1 MNISIFGGG
10 AWGTALAAHAA
21 AKHSVVLWCRD
32 ANQAGQI
39 QSGRLNERYLPDI
52 RLPDELQITADWQHA
67 VDHLSGDS
75 VAVIATPLAG
85 LSATLK
91 KLNSS
96 LSRNASRTPVITN
109 LAKGLE
115 PASLYL
121 PHQVAMRDA
130 PNFAFVSLSGPSF
143 AAEVALGLPVA
154 LVAAS
159 ADERARQ
166 LTIDA
171 FHHKAMRVYG
181 TKDVIGVE
189 LAAAL
194 KNVIAIAAGAC
205 DGLALGLNARAA
217 LITRGLSE
225 ITNMGV
231 ALGARADTFQ
241 GLAGFGDLVLTCT
254 GALSRNRQ
262 VGMLLAQRS
271 TAKTV
276 SVDSATSALSTLQST
291 NDQTDVL
298 AEITASLGH
307 VAEGVACAA
316 AAHALATRLGVDAP
330 IVTAVNQVL
339 FNQLPAH
346 QAVANLLA
354 RAQKNELL

>member
-10 AWGTALAAHAA
+10 AWGTALAVHAA

-32 ANQAGQI
+32 ANQAGQM
-39 QSGRLNERYLPDI
+39 QSGRLNARYLPDI

-67 VDHLSGDS
+67 VDQLSGDS

-91 KLNSS
+91 ALDDS
-96 LSRNASRTPVITN
+96 LRGKARDGLVIAN
-109 LAKGLE
+109 LSKGLE
-115 PASLYL
+115 ADSLNL
-121 PHQVAMRDA
+121 PHQVAKRDA
-130 PNFAFVSLSGPSF
+130 PNLAFVSVSGPSF
-143 AAEVALGLPVA
+143 AAEVARGLPVA
-154 LVAAS
+154 LAA
-159 ADERARQ
+159 AGANERARQ

-171 FHHKAMRVYG
+171 FHHQAMRVYG
-181 TKDVIGVE
+181 TNDVIGVE

-225 ITNMGV
+225 ITNIGV

-271 TAKTV
+271 STKTV
-276 SVDSATSALSTLQST
+276 SVDSAASKASAVQST
-291 NDQTDVL
+291 TNQTDVL

-330 IVTAVNQVL
+330 IVAAVNQVL
-339 FNQLPAH
+339 FNQLPTH

-354 RAQKNELL
+354 RAQKNEL